1 MAAVFDSSPPGLAAG
16 AAPSAAPAGAPGAR
30 EDTAAIKA
38 NIIQDVQG
46 RLLQAKRETE
56 QKVAAE
62 LKFLHNAMHEM
73 DQRLDMLN
81 QRLEDVQMPQSE
93 MLEDAHVIQSLAKV
107 EQQWGKELGKLKTE
121 LHQMIFAHNHNADL
135 MKHQKDTLDK
145 IRHDSLSRSPG
156 SGATQ
161 ISNARSMLASADAR
175 IKAIQANFQKMDP
188 LVPRV
193 TALELRLHHWHAANG
208 GLSGPPAMGAPPMLG
223 AYGFEPRP
231 VPNPPDYEAT
241 VESPDDEE
249 DEEEDQE
256 EEDDTLG
263 VLRGIL
269 GKAIDASSVG

>member
-1 MAAVFDSSPPGLAAG
+1 MSVLKSHGNQSAVFDSSPPGLAAG
-16 AAPSAAPAGAPGAR
+16 GTH

-81 QRLEDVQMPQSE
+81 QRLEEVQMPQSE
-93 MLEDAHVIQSLAKV
+93 MLEDTHVIQSLAKV

-193 TALELRLHHWHAANG
+193 TALELRLHHWHAAG
-208 GLSGPPAMGAPPMLG
+208 GLSGPPAMGAPPLG

-249 DEEEDQE
+249 NEEEDEEED
-256 EEDDTLG
+256 DNLG
-263 VLRGIL
+263 ALRGIL
-269 GKAIDASSVG
+269 GKAIDASSAG